1 MSAVLRACR
10 TGRKT
15 GKEAGM
21 FDGLLLLLPTSFQA
35 FFPGAKAS
43 EKLKEI
49 ASGNARNTDVGQRD
63 AEEVVEVAG
72 GGRVQGSAALAPSRE
87 VGDGPEED
95 EKQEEEDQEQQEHPD
110 QEQQQESQ
118 QEQQEQQH
126 QREHLPAK
134 QVERSSRSIK
144 RSTVE
149 SVKSVAGGLG
159 MITLMKFMLII
170 TFLMQL
176 QGLTD
181 LIVSS

>member
-10 TGRKT
+10 PGRKT
-15 GKEAGM
+15 GKEVVM
-21 FDGLLLLLPTSFQA
+21 FHGLLLLLPTSIQA

-49 ASGNARNTDVGQRD
+49 ASGNGRNADVGQRD
-63 AEEVVEVAG
+63 AEEVVEAG
-72 GGRVQGSAALAPSRE
+72 GGGPAQGSAARE

-95 EKQEEEDQEQQEHPD
+95 EKQEEEDQEQPEHPD
-110 QEQQQESQ
+110 QEQQQE
-118 QEQQEQQH
+118 QQH
-126 QREHLPAK
+126 QRQQQREHLPAK

-159 MITLMKFMLII
+159 MMSII
-170 TFLMQL
+170 MFLMQR
-176 QGLTD
+176 QDLTD